1 MAQPGPEFTTELE
14 LRLREGL
21 PALRSVASEMGAKS
35 VSVFLVKDGRTI
47 RNLYAW
53 PEPAEECVEV
63 PLESALGDSLRNFT
77 GYAPEKSPIARFLGG
92 AFQQRGTSFLLSSCG
107 TQRRNTTIAFGFL
120 GTPIQGDIPYTV
132 RLAVVAAWSVSE
144 VLRLEAELA
153 LVNDRLGKR
162 KLVERAKGMLQVERG
177 LDEQQAYEHLRRLSR
192 QRRVRM
198 SEIARD
204 LLGTSN

>member
-1 MAQPGPEFTTELE
+1 M
-14 LRLREGL
+14 
-21 PALRSVASEMGAKS
+21 
-35 VSVFLVKDGRTI
+35 
-47 RNLYAW
+47 
-53 PEPAEECVEV
+53 
-63 PLESALGDSLRNFT
+63 
-77 GYAPEKSPIARFLGG
+77 
-92 AFQQRGTSFLLSSCG
+92 
-107 TQRRNTTIAFGFL
+107 
-120 GTPIQGDIPYTV
+120 
-132 RLAVVAAWSVSE
+132 AAWSVSE
-144 VLRLEAELA
+144 VLRLQAELA